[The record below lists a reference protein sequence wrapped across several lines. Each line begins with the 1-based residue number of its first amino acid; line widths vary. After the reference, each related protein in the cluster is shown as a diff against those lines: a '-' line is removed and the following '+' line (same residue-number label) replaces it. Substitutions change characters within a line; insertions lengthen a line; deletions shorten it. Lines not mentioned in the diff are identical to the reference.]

1 MTSTNVA
8 NLARIGQLD
17 PVPFSKDLV
26 QRMLATAQQRLRDA
40 AFAQNSNETRF
51 DCAYTAI
58 RALADV
64 GLHLGGYRTSTSK
77 PGHHQTAIQCLADTM
92 DVPQPTVRI
101 LDSLRKQRNV
111 TDYDGELVTQAA
123 LTECLN
129 QAQALLG
136 VAQKIIQDDLRFRGE
151 TP

>member
-1 MTSTNVA
+1 MTSTNLA
-8 NLARIGQLD
+8 NLEKIGQLN
-17 PVPFSKDLV
+17 PVPVSKDLV

-40 AFAQNSNETRF
+40 AFVQNSNETRF

-58 RALADV
+58 RAVADI
-64 GLHLGGYRTSTSK
+64 GLHLCGYRTSTSR
-77 PGHHQTAIQCLADTM
+77 PGHHQTAIQCLTHTSGVAE
-92 DVPQPTVRI
+92 PTVRI

-111 TDYDGELVTQAA
+111 TDYDGELVTLAA

-129 QAQALLG
+129 QAQAILG
-136 VAQKIIQDDLRFRGE
+136 IAQKAIQNDPRVRSE